1 MSDYPKTHVVEVH
14 HPKGMPMQIKGL
26 FYKGTLKWMSL
37 NVLSSDGEE
46 SVCEVPED
54 KDEVFDKMRE
64 LLHRVFITSEKMGR
78 KSR

>member
-1 MSDYPKTHVVEVH
+1 MSDYPKTHVVEVYN
-14 HPKGMPMQIKGL
+14 PKGMPMQIKGL
-26 FYKGTLKWMSL
+26 FHRGTLKWMSL

-46 SVCEVPED
+46 SVCEVPEIE
-54 KDEVFDKMRE
+54 DEVFDKMRE